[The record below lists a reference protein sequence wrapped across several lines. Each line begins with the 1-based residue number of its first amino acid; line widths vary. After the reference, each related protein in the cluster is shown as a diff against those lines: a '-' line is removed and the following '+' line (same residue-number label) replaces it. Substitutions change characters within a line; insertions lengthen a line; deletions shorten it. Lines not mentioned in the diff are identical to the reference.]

1 MAKIKI
7 KNSVT
12 TGSVPAGLSFGEVAI
27 NIPDKKIF
35 VGNAVESTVTLYD
48 PNNHVL
54 SFNGQTGAV
63 SFVNYVSSVNGATG
77 AVTNVAKTDTAQ
89 TFTQLQS
96 FSVGITASGATF
108 TGDIAINGGDI
119 TTTSTTASLYN
130 NTATTINIGTQAATT
145 TNIGKNEH
153 ASTVSLFGGNLSFYK
168 ASSGSIYSTIADGSA
183 DGMNIQYNGA
193 GGSISIGDPESVNT
207 GTKIVVNPDNDAI
220 QFYVAGSAYSFPTT
234 AGSNGQ
240 VLTTDGAGLLSWA
253 ASSGFTYTASAP
265 GSPSIGDR
273 WMDSDT
279 GKEYIYISDGD
290 SSQWIQP
297 VASNGLVGITY
308 DSSTNSYT
316 VGATLDFKGSVSSD
330 GGFRITANAINALTG
345 TTYSLLSSDNGKVI
359 TWSNAGGVTLTVP
372 SGLPVGFN
380 TTIIQI
386 GAGAVGITGSGTTLN
401 SFEGKRRTAGQH
413 AAVSIISYSSN
424 VFNIAGGLTA

>member
-77 AVTNVAKTDTAQ
+77 AVTISPAGSTGYIQYHTGAGFSANNGLFYTSDTETLTIGSGTRRIEIVPGVDNFVSALGTSKLRLTQSGGNEITIGDFDGTYGGNNTYLEVYDQ
-89 TFTQLQS
+89 TSTVSIFASNFNCQA
-96 FSVGITASGATF
+96 TAVMPFGLSASSLFVSTGATF
-108 TGDIAINGGDI
+108 DQYVNLKGGLQI
-119 TTTSTTASLYN
+119 S
-130 NTATTINIGTQAATT
+130 G
-145 TNIGKNEH
+145 
-153 ASTVSLFGGNLSFYK
+153 
-168 ASSGSIYSTIADGSA
+168 SSGT
-183 DGMNIQYNGA
+183 
-193 GGSISIGDPESVNT
+193 
-207 GTKIVVNPDNDAI
+207 
-220 QFYVAGSAYSFPTT
+220 
-234 AGSNGQ
+234 NGQ
-240 VLTTDGAGLLSWA
+240 VLTSTGSGITWA
-253 ASSGFTYTASAP
+253 TASSGFTYTASAP
-265 GSPSIGDR
+265 ASPSIGDR

-359 TWSNAGGVTLTVP
+359 TWSNASGVTLTVP

-401 SFEGKRRTAGQH
+401 SFEGKLRTAGQH